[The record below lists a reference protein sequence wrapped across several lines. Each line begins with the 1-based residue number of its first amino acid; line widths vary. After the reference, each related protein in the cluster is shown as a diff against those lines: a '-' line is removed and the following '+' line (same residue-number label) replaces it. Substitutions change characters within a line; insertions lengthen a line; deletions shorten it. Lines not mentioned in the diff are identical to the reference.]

1 MEKKIQSYVLIFG
14 EVIYGSVDK
23 LLQFGETVKKRFEGR
38 NNFLQPFAYSHC
50 YYQSYHN
57 HLFELSLLS

>member
-23 LLQFGETVKKRFEGR
+23 LLQFGETVKKKFVLNTAINCGKSV
-38 NNFLQPFAYSHC
+38 Q
-50 YYQSYHN
+50 
-57 HLFELSLLS
+57 